1 MQPLRPPNHC
11 TLVSS
16 AKMVPGID
24 SPYLN
29 PVLRGIL
36 NGVVFCLSLLLL
48 ERSADVFVDSTN
60 VVAKRFGLPTILV
73 GLLTAGAEWE
83 EVSRR
88 RTTLL
93 APSSLRYLLP
103 GLVPHPAR
111 CRSLLAEQPKLVIG
125 GLQRDWFHDR

>member
-1 MQPLRPPNHC
+1 LLTVDG
-11 TLVSS
+11 TLHKAQVIELYED
-16 AKMVPGID
+16 AVNRILTTMIPGID

-83 EVSRR
+83 EVSLNNVHAFGHYRK
-88 RTTLL
+88 RTH
-93 APSSLRYLLP
+93 R
-103 GLVPHPAR
+103 
-111 CRSLLAEQPKLVIG
+111 
-125 GLQRDWFHDR
+125 